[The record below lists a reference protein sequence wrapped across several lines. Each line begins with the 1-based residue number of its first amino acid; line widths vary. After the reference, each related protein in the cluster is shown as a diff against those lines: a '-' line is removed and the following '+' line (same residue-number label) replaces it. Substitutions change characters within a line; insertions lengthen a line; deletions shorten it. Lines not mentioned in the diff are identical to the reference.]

1 MLVCN
6 EEMALRRNP
15 LFSDRQGFNRRWYA
29 PNVQYVYTPSTAPEL
44 ATALA
49 DAEARYGTPGAV
61 KVVSGRHCY
70 ESFVYDMTTR
80 VIVDVSLL
88 RGIGYDQADGFWI
101 ESGNNNWNAYVA
113 LLNGFGVTLPA
124 GSCYSVGAGG
134 HICGGGYG
142 VLSRLFGLTVDWLT
156 AVDIV
161 CRIGSSDFKVVRA
174 SADSPDPAVRNLF
187 WACRG
192 GGGGNF
198 GAIAR
203 YYFKTLPTAPSALA
217 IETYTFPWSTQTR
230 ASFEGVIRFFER
242 TFTVQD
248 PASWYTFA
256 ILKLSHKAAGQI
268 NIIALT
274 FSSDRVEDFAQ
285 AHDPVAARR
294 RDELTA
300 LGAVEAPLG
309 PIAGH
314 PVWLDAP
321 DDQVRRYYTFLE
333 GMQYL
338 NGSGPN
344 RRGKYK
350 SAYMKQTFPVGQ
362 VDALWKWLHD
372 YDPPPG
378 VDFTQSLCQV
388 DSYGGQINRV
398 APSATPVPQRSSI
411 MKLQYQTYW
420 QTSDP
425 VGTPDPPGEPHLEW
439 IRRFYADMYASTGGV
454 PAPSAVTDGCYYN
467 YPDVDLGEFDD
478 RERALLLYFKEN
490 LRLSNPNLVDVKAY
504 WDPGNFFQHA
514 QSIPPRA

>member
-1 MLVCN
+1 MSEPGVQ
-6 EEMALRRNP
+6 ARDP
-15 LFSDRQGFNRRWYA
+15 LFSDLQGFDRRWYA
-29 PNVQYVYTPSTAPEL
+29 PNVLLVYTPTTAQEL
-44 ATALA
+44 AAALA
-49 DAEARYGTPGAV
+49 EAEARYGAAAAV

-70 ESFVYDMTTR
+70 ERFVYDVTTR

-88 RGIGYDQADGFWI
+88 RGIGYDPNNGFWI

-161 CRIGSSDFKVVRA
+161 CRNGPSDFRVVHA
-174 SADSPDPAVRNLF
+174 SAGSLDPAVRNLF

-203 YYFKTLPTAPSALA
+203 YYFKALPTAPAGIA
-217 IETYTFPWSTQTR
+217 IETYTFPWSTTTR
-230 ASFEGVIRFFER
+230 ASFEAIIRFFER
-242 TFTVQD
+242 TFTGQD

-268 NIIALT
+268 NIIAQT
-274 FSSDRVEDFAQ
+274 FSNYDIEDFAA
-285 AHDPVAARR
+285 AHDPVVARR
-294 RDELTA
+294 RDELNS
-300 LGAVEAPLG
+300 LGAVAAPLG
-309 PIAGH
+309 PIIGH
-314 PVWLDAP
+314 PVWIAAP
-321 DDQVRRYYTFLE
+321 DDQVVRYYTFLE
-333 GMQYL
+333 GMQYM

-350 SAYMKQTFPVGQ
+350 SAYMKQVFPAGQ
-362 VDALWKWLHD
+362 VDALWRWLHD

-378 VDFTQSLCQV
+378 TDFTQSLCQV
-388 DSYGGQINRV
+388 DAYGGRINRV

-425 VGTPDPPGEPHLEW
+425 VGTPDPPNEPHLDW
-439 IRRFYADMYASTGGV
+439 IRRFYTDMYASTGGV
-454 PAPSAVTDGCYYN
+454 PAPSEVMDGCYYN
-467 YPDVDLGEFDD
+467 YPDVDLGEYDN

-490 LRLSNPNLVDVKAY
+490 LRLSTPNLVDVKTY
-504 WDPGNFFQHA
+504 WDGGNFFQHP
-514 QSIPPRA
+514 QSIPPRV

>member
-1 MLVCN
+1 MP
-6 EEMALRRNP
+6 LRRNP
-15 LFSDRQGFNRRWYA
+15 IFSDRQGFNRRWYA
-29 PNVQYVYTPSTAPEL
+29 PNVQYVYTPSTAQEL
-44 ATALA
+44 ADALA

-61 KVVSGRHCY
+61 RLASGRHCY
-70 ESFVYDMTTR
+70 ESFVYDITTR

-88 RGIGYDQADGFWI
+88 RGIGHDPVDGFWI
-101 ESGNNNWNAYVA
+101 ESGNSNWNAYVA

-142 VLSRLFGLTVDWLT
+142 VLSRLHGLTVDWLT

-161 CRIGSSDFKVVRA
+161 GRAGASDFKVIRA
-174 SADSPDPAVRNLF
+174 SADSPDPAIRNLF

-203 YYFKTLPTAPSALA
+203 YYFKTLPAAPSSVS
-217 IETYTFPWSTQTR
+217 IETYTFPWSTMTR
-230 ASFEGVIRFFER
+230 ASFEGIIRYFESN
-242 TFTVQD
+242 FTGQD
-248 PASWYTFA
+248 PATWSTFA

-268 NIIALT
+268 NIIAIT
-274 FSSDRVEDFAQ
+274 FSGNGLEDFAQ
-285 AHDPVAARR
+285 AHDPVVARR
-294 RDELTA
+294 QAELEA

-314 PVWLDAP
+314 PAWIEAP

-344 RRGKYK
+344 QRGKYK
-350 SAYMKQTFPVGQ
+350 SAYMKQAFPAGQ
-362 VDALWKWLHD
+362 VDTLWKWLHD
-372 YDPPPG
+372 YNPPAG

-388 DSYGGQINRV
+388 DAYGGQINRV
-398 APSATPVPQRSSI
+398 APNATPVPQRSSI

-425 VGTPDPPGEPHLEW
+425 VGTPDPAGEPHLAW
-439 IRRFYADMYASTGGV
+439 IRQFYTEMYASTGGV
-454 PAPSAVTDGCYYN
+454 PAPNAVTDGCYYN
-467 YPDVDLGEFDD
+467 YPDTDLGEFND
-478 RERALLLYFKEN
+478 RERALQLYFKEN
-490 LRLSNPNLVDVKAY
+490 LRSTSPNLVDTKTY

-514 QSIPPRA
+514 QSIPPRT

>member
-1 MLVCN
+1 MSEPSVQS
-6 EEMALRRNP
+6 RNP
-15 LFSDRQGFNRRWYA
+15 LLSDRQGFDRRWYA
-29 PNVQYVYTPSTAPEL
+29 PNVQLVYAPTTAQEL
-44 ATALA
+44 AVALA
-49 DAEARYGTPGAV
+49 EAEARYGAAGAV

-70 ESFVYDMTTR
+70 ERFVYDVTTR

-88 RGIGYDQADGFWI
+88 RGIGYDPGDGFWI

-161 CRIGSSDFKVVRA
+161 CRYGHSDFKVVHA

-203 YYFKTLPTAPSALA
+203 YYFKTLPTAPAAMA

-230 ASFEGVIRFFER
+230 ASFEGIIRFFER
-242 TFTVQD
+242 TFTGQD

-256 ILKLSHKAAGQI
+256 ILKLSHKSAGQI

-274 FSSDRVEDFAQ
+274 FSNDRTEDFAA
-285 AHDPVAARR
+285 AHDPVVAHR
-294 RDELTA
+294 RDELNA
-300 LGAVEAPLG
+300 LGAVAAPLG

-314 PVWLDAP
+314 PVWIDAP
-321 DDQVRRYYTFLE
+321 DDQVVRYYTFLE

-344 RRGKYK
+344 QRGKYK
-350 SAYMKQTFPVGQ
+350 SAYMKQAFPAGQ
-362 VDALWKWLHD
+362 VDTLWRWLHD

-378 VDFTQSLCQV
+378 TDFTQSLCQV
-388 DSYGGQINRV
+388 DAYGGQINRV
-398 APSATPVPQRSSI
+398 APNATPVPQRSSI

-420 QTSDP
+420 QTSDQ
-425 VGTPDPPGEPHLEW
+425 VGTPDPPNEPHLDW
-439 IRRFYADMYASTGGV
+439 IRRFYTDMYLSTGGV
-454 PAPSAVTDGCYYN
+454 PAPGEVMDGCYYN
-467 YPDVDLGEFDD
+467 YPDVDLGEYGD
-478 RERALLLYFKEN
+478 RERALLLYFKDN
-490 LRLSNPNLVDVKAY
+490 LRLSNPNLVDVKTY
-504 WDPGNFFQHA
+504 WDGGNFFQHP

>member
-1 MLVCN
+1 MSESSVQP
-6 EEMALRRNP
+6 RNP
-15 LFSDRQGFNRRWYA
+15 LFSDRQGFDRRWYA
-29 PNVQYVYTPSTAPEL
+29 PNVQLVYAPTTAQEL
-44 ATALA
+44 AVALG

-70 ESFVYDMTTR
+70 ERFVYDITTR

-88 RGIGYDQADGFWI
+88 RGIGHDPVDGFWI

-142 VLSRLFGLTVDWLT
+142 VLSRMFGLTVDWLT
-156 AVDIV
+156 AADIV
-161 CRIGSSDFKVVRA
+161 CRTGPSDFRVVHA
-174 SADSPDPAVRNLF
+174 SADSPDPAVRSLF

-203 YYFKTLPTAPSALA
+203 YYFKTLPTAPAALA
-217 IETYTFPWSTQTR
+217 IETCTFPWSTQTR
-230 ASFEGVIRFFER
+230 ASFEGIIRFFER

-248 PASWYTFA
+248 TASWQTFA

-274 FSSDRVEDFAQ
+274 FSGDPIEDFAA
-285 AHDPVAARR
+285 AHDPVIARR
-294 RDELTA
+294 QDELNA
-300 LGAVEAPLG
+300 LSAVAAPLG
-309 PIAGH
+309 PITGH
-314 PVWLDAP
+314 PVWIDAP
-321 DDQVRRYYTFLE
+321 DDQAARYYTFLE

-344 RRGKYK
+344 QRGKYK
-350 SAYMKQTFPVGQ
+350 SAYMKQAFPVGQ
-362 VDALWKWLHD
+362 VDTLWKWLHD

-378 VDFTQSLCQV
+378 TDFTQSLCQV
-388 DSYGGQINRV
+388 DSYGGQINRI
-398 APSATPVPQRSSI
+398 APNVTPVPQRSSI

-425 VGTPDPPGEPHLEW
+425 VGTPDPPGEPHLDW
-439 IRRFYADMYASTGGV
+439 IRRFYLDMYSSTGGV

-467 YPDVDLGEFDD
+467 YPDVDLGEYDD

-490 LRLSNPNLVDVKAY
+490 LRLGNPNLVDVKTY
-504 WDPGNFFQHA
+504 WDRGNFFQHP
-514 QSIPPRA
+514 QSIPLRA